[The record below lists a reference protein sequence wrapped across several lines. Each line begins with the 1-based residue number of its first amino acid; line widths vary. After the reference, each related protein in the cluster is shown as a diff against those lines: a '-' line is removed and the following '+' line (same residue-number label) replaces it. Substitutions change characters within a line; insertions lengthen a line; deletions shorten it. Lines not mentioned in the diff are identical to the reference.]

1 MIDFWVWINGELSKS
16 SNTWLS
22 KSIFNVKNHPN
33 LSQFFFHWRTP
44 IFEHIFFVIDI
55 FWLND
60 FWSFYYILKW
70 WPIFD
75 SSPIIK
81 NSKFNNFLWVCWFIC
96 KNLFNF
102 VPPLE
107 NSTTRIVI
115 LASLVLVASCLAQNL
130 AF

>member
-1 MIDFWVWINGELSKS
+1 MPKNQLTQRKWLIFEFGLMANCQKVPILDFQSQFSMSKIIQ
-16 SNTWLS
+16 
-22 KSIFNVKNHPN
+22 IFLN
-33 LSQFFFHWRTP
+33 FFFHWRTP

-96 KNLFNF
+96 KNIFNL

-107 NSTTRIVI
+107 NSTTRTAIMNK
-115 LASLVLVASCLAQNL
+115 A
-130 AF
+130 